1 MVVVGGVVGGDIND
15 WSPLLGPSE
24 NLIYIEIVSFKK
36 VHLGSEKDIRYI

>member
-24 NLIYIEIVSFKK
+24 NLIYIEIVFCLACFLEISI
-36 VHLGSEKDIRYI
+36 V

>member
-24 NLIYIEIVSFKK
+24 NLICIEVVFFFKK
-36 VHLGSEKDIRYI
+36 AHPLTLILI